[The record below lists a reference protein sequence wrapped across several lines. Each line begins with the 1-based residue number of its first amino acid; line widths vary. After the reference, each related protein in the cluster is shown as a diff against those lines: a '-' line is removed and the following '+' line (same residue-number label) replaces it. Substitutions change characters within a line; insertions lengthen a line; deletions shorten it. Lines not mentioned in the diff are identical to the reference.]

1 MINLTENGKKGFHN
15 QIKRGKLGLNTTRSE
30 KMADSADERYINKD
44 ITIFASQRM
53 RKGEIDAN
61 DWTSSDFYM
70 DPLTMSYFYLE
81 ALENEGLGFPKGWR
95 NVGMDV
101 EALTEDDKV
110 VRIAMAAGNKLEV
123 TILNQE

>member
-1 MINLTENGKKGFHN
+1 
-15 QIKRGKLGLNTTRSE
+15 
-30 KMADSADERYINKD
+30 MADSSNERFINKD

-61 DWTSSDFYM
+61 AWTSSDFYM

-101 EALTEDDKV
+101 EALTEDGKV
-110 VRIAMAAGNKLEV
+110 VRIAMAPGNKIAV
-123 TILNQE
+123 TVINQE

>member
-110 VRIAMAAGNKLEV
+110 VRISMAMGGGLQV
-123 TILNQE
+123 TFVDE

>member
-1 MINLTENGKKGFHN
+1 
-15 QIKRGKLGLNTTRSE
+15 
-30 KMADSADERYINKD
+30 MADSTDDRHINKD

-53 RKGEIDAN
+53 RRGEIDVN

-95 NVGMDV
+95 SVGMNV

-110 VRIAMAAGNKLEV
+110 VRISMAMGGGLQV
-123 TILNQE
+123 TVIDE